1 MNGNEVGAVL
11 DIDSERLNAFDETD
25 AYYLEKIA
33 ESIRPS
39 LFDRSNF
46 DF

>member
-1 MNGNEVGAVL
+1 MGSTSVGAVL

-33 ESIRPS
+33 ELIHPS
-39 LFDRSNF
+39 LFDRGNF
-46 DF
+46 DS